1 MGRDDHETLR
11 ISAESG
17 TGTGVAMSPL
27 MKTAEMPIK
36 SPCDVDWASM
46 NPRKTGRFCGDC
58 KKVVQ
63 DLSSMK
69 QADAK
74 RRVAEAPEGLC
85 IRYLHDEHG
94 NIWFKDTPLVAAGN
108 LLRKSASLVAAIALM
123 PVLTACMGT
132 AVDDGT
138 GYVPPV
144 PVVQPELPP
153 ITTPDLPDAGP
164 DARKSADPVVE
175 TDGGTEA
182 DAAPAQDPDAA
193 PPAVPEVP

>member
-1 MGRDDHETLR
+1 MTHETPR
-11 ISAESG
+11 IPAESG
-17 TGTGVAMSPL
+17 TGTGVAMGPL

-108 LLRKSASLVAAIALM
+108 LLKKSASLVAAIALTLRQRKDSRSQD
-123 PVLTACMGT
+123 PSQQVRAKKADRLRIVK
-132 AVDDGT
+132 VD
-138 GYVPPV
+138 
-144 PVVQPELPP
+144 VVRDLPSLPP
-153 ITTPDLPDAGP
+153 
-164 DARKSADPVVE
+164 
-175 TDGGTEA
+175 
-182 DAAPAQDPDAA
+182 AAPTAGGDKS
-193 PPAVPEVP
+193 